1 MDTMVDTCCA
11 GRNWTLVETTG
22 MECAVNDFTGNQVHG
37 RHIPVATCA
46 TVIREAKTGVELV
59 LIGHQMLWFGEHL
72 DKSLLNQ
79 NQIRFAGHTVKDDP
93 TRVKEDGFGIW
104 ADGIHIPFELQGTTV
119 YFESR
124 APTSKEIEEL
134 PSVTLTRQEL
144 WDPRNVDLTQH
155 DASPYIEAYD
165 ASVAGIGQVSRIL
178 TPAGISQELAAL
190 PSIKQVDTTQHS
202 QVTPETISR
211 KWKVGLETARATLRM
226 TTQQGIRTAV
236 SPITRRYRVDNL
248 ALHRNRLDTRLF
260 TDTLFSKTLSL
271 SGNKC
276 AQVFTDGQY
285 TAVYPMASKS
295 QAGHALAQFIDEVGV
310 PARLTA
316 DLAGEQTGAST
327 LFSKLVRHH
336 RIDIEWSEKGT
347 GKQNHR
353 AEREIGLLKQRWRR
367 RMADLNVPK
376 RLWDYGLVYEAGILS
391 RVARGQDGRT
401 GIERLAGDTPDISE
415 WLDFSFF
422 DLVWF
427 HDNSKGDTTDEQP
440 SLGYWLGVAH
450 RIGSDLCY
458 WVLTKSGKVIA
469 RTTVQHVTQ
478 ADMDDPKISERI
490 RQFKLIVAERLD
502 DRNFTDQETKGP
514 GYLED
519 VEELEEERR
528 GHQRGIIPTDEEY
541 GKMVQEAL
549 REAEEYE
556 EGYDEFL
563 GAEIKMNVGSE
574 DVIETVIKRQK
585 GLDGKPI
592 GRRHKNPLFD
602 TRTYSVRFPGGAV
615 HEYTAN
621 VVAKNLFA
629 QIDSE
634 GKRHV
639 MLKEIIGHKK
649 NGDAVSRQ
657 DGFTV
662 SANGNKHPKRT
673 TKGWEIAVEW
683 IDGNQEWVPLK
694 DMKEG
699 YAIELAEYAVAQGI
713 EQEPA
718 FHWRVPQVLNHLRRI
733 VKKVKKKYWRTTKKY
748 GIQLPHSVK
757 EALKIDELT
766 GTTYW
771 RDAIEKE
778 LKVVNVSWE
787 ARDDLNLEDVRAG
800 RQLIGYTEI
809 SCHMVFDIKM
819 DLTRKARL
827 VAGGHTTDAP
837 SSLTYSSVVSRD
849 SIRVAFLIAAL
860 NKLNVLACDIGNA
873 YLNAPCREK
882 IWFLG
887 GPEVGKEFQGRVCVM
902 VRALYGLKSSGA
914 SWRATLMA
922 TLYDMGFRD
931 TMADPCVLRRKKK
944 RKSGEEYYKLILV
957 YVDDILLV
965 SEDPHPVFDE
975 INKHYKI
982 KAKA

>member
-1 MDTMVDTCCA
+1 MEDKKKNGSRRPRLFLLRYYNNERVFSFDAYAAKLLKAFRTLENTPNRRTPSNQVKILIDNIRITSPEFAVIKGHVRITHRSDLHGAISYISREVSELFPDVTVPSRNQGRHRFISETTSSSRPRSFHGLTQENGVYHFYGVDVTDVQRRFSSQEMQTLGPGGQAYVYQERERLRGTNNSGRGFGGRGRGGRGGGGRYYGSGGGGRGGGNRDNRGISEIQTGGGGGDSVITDITNDQTRATGTQGQGQTTSDDRGSTNGRRFGAGAYGQQGNQGENRSQGGQQGGRGVSTVTCGPQRQIGKIEKGWLLDRDESQTTGRNETDTMADTCCA

-22 MECAVNDFTGNQVHG
+22 MECAVNDLTGNQVHG

-124 APTSKEIEEL
+124 APTFKEIEEL

-165 ASVAGIGQVSRIL
+165 ASAAGIGQVSRIL

-190 PSIKQVDTTQHS
+190 PSIKQVDTTRHS

-211 KWKVGLETARATLRM
+211 KWKVGLETARATLRV

-260 TDTLFSKTLSL
+260 TDTLFSKTLCL

-310 PARLTA
+310 PACLTA

-336 RIDIEWSEKGT
+336 RIDIKWSEKGT

-353 AEREIGLLKQRWRR
+353 AEREIGLLKERWRR

-376 RLWDYGLVYEAGILS
+376 RLWDYGLVYEAGILN

-502 DRNFTDQETKGP
+502 NRNFTDQETKGP

-528 GHQRGIIPTDEEY
+528 
-541 GKMVQEAL
+541 
-549 REAEEYE
+549 
-556 EGYDEFL
+556 
-563 GAEIKMNVGSE
+563 
-574 DVIETVIKRQK
+574 
-585 GLDGKPI
+585 
-592 GRRHKNPLFD
+592 D
-602 TRTYSVRFPGGAV
+602 TRGESS
-615 HEYTAN
+615 
-621 VVAKNLFA
+621 
-629 QIDSE
+629 Q
-634 GKRHV
+634 
-639 MLKEIIGHKK
+639 
-649 NGDAVSRQ
+649 
-657 DGFTV
+657 
-662 SANGNKHPKRT
+662 
-673 TKGWEIAVEW
+673 
-683 IDGNQEWVPLK
+683 
-694 DMKEG
+694 
-699 YAIELAEYAVAQGI
+699 
-713 EQEPA
+713 
-718 FHWRVPQVLNHLRRI
+718 
-733 VKKVKKKYWRTTKKY
+733 
-748 GIQLPHSVK
+748 
-757 EALKIDELT
+757 
-766 GTTYW
+766 
-771 RDAIEKE
+771 
-778 LKVVNVSWE
+778 
-787 ARDDLNLEDVRAG
+787 
-800 RQLIGYTEI
+800 
-809 SCHMVFDIKM
+809 
-819 DLTRKARL
+819 LTR
-827 VAGGHTTDAP
+827 
-837 SSLTYSSVVSRD
+837 
-849 SIRVAFLIAAL
+849 
-860 NKLNVLACDIGNA
+860 NM
-873 YLNAPCREK
+873 
-882 IWFLG
+882 
-887 GPEVGKEFQGRVCVM
+887 GRWC
-902 VRALYGLKSSGA
+902 
-914 SWRATLMA
+914 
-922 TLYDMGFRD
+922 
-931 TMADPCVLRRKKK
+931 KK
-944 RKSGEEYYKLILV
+944 
-957 YVDDILLV
+957 
-965 SEDPHPVFDE
+965 H
-975 INKHYKI
+975 
-982 KAKA
+982 